1 MEEQFNLGQFEKL
14 GRYGDDTIAHVA
26 TGERVI
32 PNGILD
38 SALTKKIN
46 ARMKAFGL
54 DPDRYIV
61 GNNANSLNPHTG
73 KPEFFDVMDS
83 LFGSSGDTD
92 RLENITNAAVT
103 SLDTTPYATT
113 GVQGPFGNVTVG
125 PEGIS
130 VNPSEFLQGITDTFG
145 SQFGYQTGLMQPG
158 QDLYSQLLNAY
169 QPSPHSRQ
177 DLEQMFTAGLPSAEA
192 SIAAQTDS
200 TLGRLLGGLGTS
212 TGSAGVMAGAQ
223 READLAK
230 QALRQNALTGASTL
244 YNTEMDNYTRNLLAA
259 QDLRR
264 SDVDILGELSR
275 NQLLPYQALYDQI
288 RHPMTL
294 GNQLTQFDL
303 AKIENLFNVQQP
315 LASLEAQDTSG
326 IFSSGG
332 DWFGGLVNAG
342 LQGANLY
349 AGLKGS
355 PS

>member
-1 MEEQFNLGQFEKL
+1 
-14 GRYGDDTIAHVA
+14 
-26 TGERVI
+26 
-32 PNGILD
+32 
-38 SALTKKIN
+38 
-46 ARMKAFGL
+46 
-54 DPDRYIV
+54 
-61 GNNANSLNPHTG
+61 
-73 KPEFFDVMDS
+73 
-83 LFGSSGDTD
+83 
-92 RLENITNAAVT
+92 
-103 SLDTTPYATT
+103 
-113 GVQGPFGNVTVG
+113 
-125 PEGIS
+125 
-130 VNPSEFLQGITDTFG
+130 
-145 SQFGYQTGLMQPG
+145 
-158 QDLYSQLLNAY
+158 
-169 QPSPHSRQ
+169 
-177 DLEQMFTAGLPSAEA
+177 MFTAGLPSAEA
-192 SIAAQTDS
+192 AIAAQTDS